1 MNNTIKSNT
10 HKVAKGI
17 NSRLLTNKGVNIGN
31 LHKKVKGKIPVY
43 RNPKTGWS
51 ISRNKGQ
58 SHGGAYWKLLDKSG
72 IRKTTLT
79 KVGKY
84 FVNRKIDKYG

>member
-1 MNNTIKSNT
+1 MNNTIKPNT

-17 NSRLLTNKGVNIGN
+17 NSRLLTGKGVNIGN
-31 LHKKVKGKIPVY
+31 LHKKVKGKT
-43 RNPKTGWS
+43 RS
-51 ISRNKGQ
+51 IEILKLDGLFQGIKDSLMG
-58 SHGGAYWKLLDKSG
+58 SYWKLLDISG
-72 IRKTTLT
+72 IRKATLT